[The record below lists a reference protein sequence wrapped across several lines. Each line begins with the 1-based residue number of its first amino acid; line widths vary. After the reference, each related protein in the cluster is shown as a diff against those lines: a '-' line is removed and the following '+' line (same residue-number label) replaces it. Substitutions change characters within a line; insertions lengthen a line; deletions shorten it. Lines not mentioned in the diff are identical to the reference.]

1 MSCLQEEFKDA
12 VFDFVKNVVNI
23 EEIIQIILFGSVAKE
38 EADARSDIDF
48 FIILDKK
55 NKKIQKQIR
64 DVTYKIEKDYDRSIQ
79 LTFSEESLKGFDE
92 SFLEDIFTN
101 GIIIFSRK
109 YSIKV
114 KNLKLNPFIIF
125 SFSLKNLT
133 QSEKMKIKRALY
145 GGKSYSKYKK
155 KIYRTK
161 IVGLLSEE
169 NKLGKGSLIIE
180 RNKSK
185 TIEKIF
191 RRFGLKYKK
200 MEVWRSV

>member
-1 MSCLQEEFKDA
+1 LQEEFKDV
-12 VFDFVKNVVNI
+12 VFDFVKNIVNI

-48 FIILDKK
+48 FIILDRK
-55 NKKIQKQIR
+55 NKNIQKQIQ
-64 DVTYKIEKDYDRSIQ
+64 DIAYKIEKDYDRNIQ

-101 GIIIFSRK
+101 GMIIFSRK
-109 YSIKV
+109 HSIKV
-114 KNLKLNPFIIF
+114 KSLKLNPFVIF

-133 QSEKMKIKRALY
+133 QSDKMKIKRALY

-155 KIYRTK
+155 KIYKTK
-161 IVGLLSEE
+161 VTGLLTEE

-191 RRFGLKYKK
+191 RRFDLEYKK
-200 MEVWRSV
+200 MEVWKSV